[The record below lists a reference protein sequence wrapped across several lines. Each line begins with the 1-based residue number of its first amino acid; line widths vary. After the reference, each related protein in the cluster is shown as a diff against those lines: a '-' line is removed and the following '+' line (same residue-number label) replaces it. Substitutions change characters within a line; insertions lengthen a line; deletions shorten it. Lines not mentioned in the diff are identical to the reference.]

1 MQARLALLLVLSIF
15 MAACGSSSHNNSDP
29 PASASLSGN
38 WQMTLQPNGSNAAR
52 TQSGFLLD
60 NNGTLTGSVLLTDYP
75 CSGIGSVTG
84 TLDGTDV
91 TLVTDPVGLTV
102 NMSGTTSS
110 PGAMSGTYTMLADG
124 CTTKGASPE
133 SGTWTATLVAPLT
146 GNITGSFNSSS
157 GPTFSVTGNISQGQN
172 SGASNAAL
180 TGTLSFSDYCLTT
193 ANVNGLISGTSV
205 AINLVNTDGSQ
216 AGQIEGTIS
225 SSDGTTSLTGK
236 YVVDAAT
243 KPCKG
248 ANGDHGTLSF
258 NF

>member
-1 MQARLALLLVLSIF
+1 
-15 MAACGSSSHNNSDP
+15 MAACGSGSSSHSNVDP
-29 PASASLSGN
+29 PASGSLSGN
-38 WQMTLQPNGSNAAR
+38 WQMTLQPSNTKSTR

-91 TLVTDPVGLTV
+91 TLVTDPVGITV
-102 NMSGTTSS
+102 NMTGTTGS

-146 GNITGSFNSSS
+146 GNITGSFNSHS
-157 GPTFSVTGNISQGQN
+157 GSTFPVTANISQGQN

-180 TGTLSFSDYCLTT
+180 TGTVTVPDPCVLQNGNTTDTLT
-193 ANVNGLISGTSV
+193 VNGLISGTAV
-205 AINLVNTDGSQ
+205 VINLNLPDSTTGTMTQ
-216 AGQIEGTIS
+216 AGQITGTL
-225 SSDGTTSLTGK
+225 DGTAISGK
-236 YVVDAAT
+236 YEILPPQPSV
-243 KPCKG
+243 KGPCHG
-248 ANGDHGTLSF
+248 GDHGTVTLTLQQ
-258 NF
+258 